1 MVGLMT
7 KPLRLCGERSF
18 AHCGPTGATGTKGS
32 TTMRRKTLA
41 AVFAVCA
48 LGLSAAPALG
58 DPSFGPGAGQGQG
71 NNAPHENPGTKC
83 HPPGQTADR
92 PECK

>member
-1 MVGLMT
+1 MRKGIAILFAVG
-7 KPLRLCGERSF
+7 
-18 AHCGPTGATGTKGS
+18 A
-32 TTMRRKTLA
+32 LA
-41 AVFAVCA
+41 AP
-48 LGLSAAPALG
+48 SAAIAV
-58 DPSFGPGAGQGQG
+58 PSFGPGAGQGQG

>member
-1 MVGLMT
+1 MRKGLAILFVVGIL
-7 KPLRLCGERSF
+7 
-18 AHCGPTGATGTKGS
+18 GAPSGA
-32 TTMRRKTLA
+32 LA
-41 AVFAVCA
+41 
-48 LGLSAAPALG
+48 

-83 HPPGQTADR
+83 HPPGQTDDR

>member
-1 MVGLMT
+1 MKRKSAAILA
-7 KPLRLCGERSF
+7 S
-18 AHCGPTGATGTKGS
+18 GALL
-32 TTMRRKTLA
+32 LA
-41 AVFAVCA
+41 T
-48 LGLSAAPALG
+48 AAPAFG
-58 DPSFGPGAGQGQG
+58 VPSFGPGAGQGKG